1 MNMSIFRR
9 QNSIAIFS
17 LISIASLANLTM
29 TDSAYGFSVNFENQD
44 FSDGFNGWQ
53 TLGDTSTQGTFQSI
67 DPKIGDNQAVI
78 TNSCPSAVFAD
89 GECFDTQNPAN
100 YRQDDPNG
108 SDENRV
114 FNFSGLDQ
122 GDANGNNFGQGTNLQ
137 TFLGLSPNSLNIE
150 REGGAIPGSRTPKE
164 GSAIKQTIE
173 VTDTDKPFV
182 LKFDWSYL
190 TNDGTDP
197 LLGNQDYSFITIY
210 PADSEPGDRTITI
223 LGDSTGD
230 ITTPI
235 NPEQTNFEKVG
246 GYMSYESEYLE
257 PGSYII
263 GAGIVDVDGTGISSG
278 LLVDNFVVEEVPF
291 DFSATTGLGLVASL
305 FGLSRLRRRW
315 KHKSNQSSKTI

>member
-1 MNMSIFRR
+1 MNMSIFPR
-9 QNSIAIFS
+9 QNLIRIFS

-29 TDSAYGFSVNFENQD
+29 TDSAYGFTVNFENPD
-44 FSDGFNGWQ
+44 FNDGFTGWE
-53 TLGDTSTQGTFQSI
+53 TLGDRSTQDNFQGIS
-67 DPKIGDNQAVI
+67 GSNQALI
-78 TNSCPSAVFAD
+78 TNSCPSVAFSN

-100 YRQDDPNG
+100 YRQDDPDGG
-108 SDENRV
+108 SSDRT

-122 GDANGNNFGQGTNLQ
+122 GDANGNNFGQDTNLQ

-235 NPEQTNFEKVG
+235 DPEQTNFEKVG
-246 GYMSYESEYLE
+246 EYVSYESGELQ
-257 PGSYII
+257 PGTYII
-263 GAGIVDVDGTGISSG
+263 GAGIVDVDGTGISSS
-278 LLVDNFVVEEVPF
+278 LLVDDFVVEEVPF

-315 KHKSNQSSKTI
+315 KHDAN